1 MRREDGLVLAPQ
13 QRRHMAGQPA
23 EHDVSGVYDMPLSC
37 DVTVLR
43 AESAHSRKPSHVV
56 RDPGDP
62 AVGPHQGPSLHPHPR
77 RVRRTERSVLLVA
90 DDAHAA
96 YSETARSAKA
106 HRAAAHGCE
115 DIVGLAYLIS
125 KTTAL
130 ITPYGGD
137 TVTMRDQIVA

>member
-1 MRREDGLVLAPQ
+1 MSLSFGLNVRTVVSLRMWFVIQETLSSGNVRRETAANAFH
-13 QRRHMAGQPA
+13 RR
-23 EHDVSGVYDMPLSC
+23 S
-37 DVTVLR
+37 
-43 AESAHSRKPSHVV
+43 
-56 RDPGDP
+56 
-62 AVGPHQGPSLHPHPR
+62 PSLHAHPR